1 MTIPATSSF
10 PEKMDDDDNLFL
22 VRDSL
27 RMRLAEDYRK
37 GDTKIYVEGDQ
48 TVMDR
53 FPPTGIITLTEQ
65 CSDIDERA
73 LSFYYSSVN
82 KTEPYSFGGIDSDGS
97 PMLELLPEFAPLD
110 SGKPKRATNVTMNV
124 VSMHHNHL
132 KDALIR
138 AEEFV
143 GAKYNTRKGTI
154 TDRIRTLQRVALA
167 PKAWFSSDL
176 TYGIVDGPGLI
187 KVLKVVFTNES
198 LRLGDGRVKQTWRFR
213 EKITGATATQVVET
227 DGAEEYASNR
237 TQERN
242 LTAGIYTVSL
252 TVENQYGSDEVEFE
266 DMITA
271 RVEAP
276 DEATVQINYRSSQS
290 NISGSYP
297 KVRTSTNT
305 MVDLEVQTGLSGAKP
320 EDPIKEYSWNLGDD
334 LPHTNSRLAR
344 ASYSR
349 GGYYDINLRVDT
361 EFGAYRITTYEKS
374 IDVVEDLNLWM
385 FLKGSSSLSS
395 SSSLGGETIRA
406 YEFGLVSETFK
417 TLGGSHGIQRSD
429 SFLSYYGSG
438 SYHSSTLDR
447 AKKEFD
453 NNVEFARSGSKDSGD
468 KGDALMFWAKGGTST
483 DSKEIGVFRFNG
495 FDDTY
500 SNLNSIPNRPWNW
513 TAMSSSDKTYFLFGE
528 SSATPGP
535 GQNPV
540 LAEKVEYDMASQL
553 ATSPIA
559 LTSADFE
566 NGAEELLNVPSSY
579 NGGNPTNGRFVSYR
593 SAWKDNTGYILR
605 NSSVNEFFRFGD
617 FYRTNGSLSS
627 PFGTITRLP
636 DMPGSVKT
644 EGQMVSLFN
653 GVFFFSNSGEICA
666 WNDTA
671 LTWEVGRASLT
682 SLSFR
687 SVQDTSVSTFADR
700 SNTLRAASDGDRA
713 AYLSYDYSSNAFL
726 KFNGTDLTFT
736 RMRQRPEGTQFEVG
750 VY

>member
-1 MTIPATSSF
+1 MTVPATSSF

-27 RMRLAEDYRK
+27 RVRLAEDYRK
-37 GDTKIYVEGDQ
+37 GDSTIYVEGDQ

-82 KTEPYSFGGIDSDGS
+82 KTEPYSFGGIDSDGN
-97 PMLELLPEFAPLD
+97 PLLEILPEFSSLD
-110 SGKPKRATNVTMNV
+110 STKPKRATNVTMNV

-167 PKAWFSSDL
+167 PKAWLSSDVS
-176 TYGIVDGPGLI
+176 YGIVDGLG
-187 KVLKVVFTNES
+187 LKVVFTNES
-198 LRLGDGRVKQTWRFR
+198 LRLGDGHVKQTWRFK
-213 EKITGATATQVVET
+213 EKGSGSTVTEVVET
-227 DGAEEYASNR
+227 DGPEEYAFNR
-237 TQERN
+237 TREKN

-252 TVENQYGSDEVEFE
+252 TVENRHGSDEVEFE
-266 DMITA
+266 DMVTA

-276 DEATVQINYRSSQS
+276 DQATVQINYRDFQT

-305 MVDLEVQTGLSGAKP
+305 MVDLEVPSGLSGAKP

-349 GGYYDINLRVDT
+349 GGYYDIALRVDT
-361 EFGAYRITTYEKS
+361 GFGAYRITTYEKS

-385 FLKGSSSLSS
+385 FLKPPSSASS

-417 TLGGSHGIQRSD
+417 TLGGSHAIQRSD
-429 SFLSYYGSG
+429 SFLSYYNSG
-438 SYHSSTLDR
+438 SYYSSTFER
-447 AKKEFD
+447 AKKEFG

-483 DSKEIGVFRFNG
+483 DSKEIGILRFNG

-500 SNLNSIPNRPWNW
+500 SNLNSITNRPWNW
-513 TAMSSSDKTYFLFGE
+513 TAMSSSDKTYFVFGE

-553 ATSPIA
+553 HSTIP
-559 LTSADFE
+559 LTSAEFE
-566 NGAEELLNVPSSY
+566 NGAEELLSVPSSY
-579 NGGNPTNGRFVSYR
+579 NNGSPTNGRFVSYR
-593 SAWKDNTGYILR
+593 SAWKDQTGYILR

-644 EGQMVSLFN
+644 EGQMVTLFN

-666 WNDTA
+666 WNDTS
-671 LTWEVGRASLT
+671 LTWEVGRASST

-687 SVQDTSVSTFADR
+687 SVQDASVATFADR

-713 AYLSYDYSSNAFL
+713 AYLSYDYSSKAFL